1 MTEIRSL
8 RKTFSLSDCR
18 IVAKLSRF
26 RIFLFLSS
34 SLLMLLITVSAHAEE
49 TSSAQQ
55 SSENLFKWI
64 NFAIV
69 AGVIIWLC
77 LKKAPAFFHRRSDSI
92 GSAIAKATEAKKQ
105 ADEQLK
111 EAETKLQNLEK
122 EIAELRAA
130 AQRESA
136 AEAERIGN
144 LTLTD
149 AQKID
154 AAAKAENQAAERAA
168 RLELKALAAN
178 LAVTGAESLLAQQL
192 TPAAQESLINNFVK
206 TLDGRPN

>member
-1 MTEIRSL
+1 MTSSHSQRQRYRSA
-8 RKTFSLSDCR
+8 RRVT
-18 IVAKLSRF
+18 SRSGLAP
-26 RIFLFLSS
+26 IITLLSS
-34 SLLMLLITVSAHAEE
+34 SLLALLFAVSAHAEE
-49 TSSAQQ
+49 VSSTQQ
-55 SSENLFKWI
+55 SSESLFKWI

-69 AGVIIWLC
+69 AGVIVWLSV
-77 LKKAPAFFHRRSDSI
+77 KKGPAFFHRRSDSI

-105 ADEQLK
+105 ADQQLK
-111 EAETKLQNLEK
+111 DAETKLQNLKK
-122 EIAELRAA
+122 EIAELLAA

-136 AEAERIGN
+136 AEAERIRN

-154 AAAKAENQAAERAA
+154 AAAKAEIQAAERAA

-192 TPAAQESLINNFVK
+192 TPSAQESLINNFVK